1 MGSAIWMS
9 SNSLLSSALDQHP
22 FIRSSSNAES
32 PGYSKQGISAASVR
46 RQPSRSRLKW
56 LKRCAWLFRWV
67 NRLAVLW
74 FVASVVGIGYLAL
87 EPDEAATSSASPDAT
102 FEAALVAAGYTLD
115 ETDETGF
122 WIVSGETLVH
132 LRPIN
137 ENGLL
142 SISAPFEVDP
152 DRISL
157 DELNEWNRDTFWV
170 KAFLSD
176 ADTMVLEMNVRLDP
190 QNETDSLIKWLALYS
205 RQLDQFDEFIEAP
218 SSASGGSGQVSL

>member
-32 PGYSKQGISAASVR
+32 PGYRKPRISGASIR
-46 RQPSRSRLKW
+46 RQSSRSRPKW
-56 LKRCAWLFRWV
+56 LKRCAWLYRWV

-87 EPDEAATSSASPDAT
+87 APDEAATSSASPDAT
-102 FEAALVAAGYTLD
+102 FEAALIAAGYTLD

-157 DELNEWNRDTFWV
+157 NELNEWNRDTFWV
-170 KAFLSD
+170 KAFFSD
-176 ADTMVLEMNVRLDP
+176 AGTMVLEMNVRLDP
-190 QNETDSLIKWLALYS
+190 QNETNSLVIWLELYG
-205 RQLDQFDEFIEAP
+205 RQLDQFDEFIDAP